1 MPRSRSTPR
10 SFALVASLSLL
21 GGCAHAKAQ
30 TEVAGLEQERESEVA
45 QLRRENS
52 ALRSRVQNLEER
64 VRLIEQGGS
73 LAWSGS
79 DGGAEADEA
88 SEWSSPEDPGEAMW
102 AEQASAAGPR
112 QLPVVKLEPRKT
124 SNGGKLSAKPAERS
138 EAAPPTR
145 VLRQTGSISLSPLP
159 NSGAP
164 GYGSDDDD
172 EGYADDERYSDYTD
186 IDVDSDADAGAAA
199 AAGSSYRLVGS
210 KLVEA
215 TKAKPQ
221 VVTTGK
227 RDRDSGVVGD
237 YDRAMETYRDG
248 RYADAEAAFE
258 AIVKGH
264 PSHDYAD
271 NALYWQGEAAYDQ
284 AHYADALAA
293 FTAVVERY
301 GGGGKA
307 ADALLKIGLCYGRL
321 GDTANA
327 RDVLTQLIAAYPR
340 SDASKI
346 AKRKLDDLSE

>member
-1 MPRSRSTPR
+1 MPRSSSIPP
-10 SFALVASLSLL
+10 SLVLVASLSLL

-30 TEVAGLEQERESEVA
+30 TDAAALEQERGSDAA

-52 ALRSRVQNLEER
+52 ALRTRVQNLEER
-64 VRLIEQGGS
+64 VRMLEQGGS
-73 LAWSGS
+73 LAWSG
-79 DGGAEADEA
+79 GDEVEG
-88 SEWSSPEDPGEAMW
+88 EWSSPDDPGEAAW
-102 AEQASAAGPR
+102 AESTSEGGPR

-124 SNGGKLSAKPAERS
+124 SNGGKISARPAEPS
-138 EAAPPTR
+138 EAEPPTR

-164 GYGSDDDD
+164 GYGED
-172 EGYADDERYSDYTD
+172 EQDYADYAD
-186 IDVDSDADAGAAA
+186 IDVDADADADASA
-199 AAGSSYRLVGS
+199 STQSYRLVGS

-221 VVTTGK
+221 VTTGK
-227 RDRDSGVVGD
+227 KDRDSGVVAD

-258 AIVKGH
+258 SIVTGH
-264 PSHDYAD
+264 PNHDYAD

-327 RDVLTQLIAAYPR
+327 RDVLTQLVAAYPR

-346 AKRKLDDLSE
+346 AKRKLDELSE

>member
-1 MPRSRSTPR
+1 M
-10 SFALVASLSLL
+10 L

-30 TEVAGLEQERESEVA
+30 TEAAGLEQEHESEVA

-64 VRLIEQGGS
+64 VRMLEQGGAV
-73 LAWSGS
+73 AWEDGS
-79 DGGAEADEA
+79 EDDE
-88 SEWSSPEDPGEAMW
+88 WTSPVMDGEAAW
-102 AEQASAAGPR
+102 AETGSASDPSSPR

-124 SNGGKLSAKPAERS
+124 KTRNGGQISARPAEPES
-138 EAAPPTR
+138 DEPPTR
-145 VLRQTGSISLSPLP
+145 ALRQNGSISLSPMP

-164 GYGSDDDD
+164 GYGDEYGEDDYGD
-172 EGYADDERYSDYTD
+172 YADVDVEPEPSSD
-186 IDVDSDADAGAAA
+186 
-199 AAGSSYRLVGS
+199 GSMQSYRLVGS

-215 TKAKPQ
+215 TKSKPQ
-221 VVTTGK
+221 IATGK

-237 YDRAMETYRDG
+237 YDQAMETYRDG

-264 PSHDYAD
+264 PNHDYAD

-293 FTAVVERY
+293 FTTVVERY

-346 AKRKLDDLSE
+346 AKRKLDELSE

>member
-1 MPRSRSTPR
+1 MPRSRSIP
-10 SFALVASLSLL
+10 SSLALVASLSLL

-30 TEVAGLEQERESEVA
+30 TEAAGLEQEHGSEVA

-64 VRLIEQGGS
+64 VRLLEQGGS
-73 LAWSGS
+73 LAWSG
-79 DGGAEADEA
+79 GDEVE
-88 SEWSSPEDPGEAMW
+88 SEWSSPEDPGEATTSTW
-102 AEQASAAGPR
+102 AESASESDGPR

-124 SNGGKLSAKPAERS
+124 SNGGKISARPAESSDLPS
-138 EAAPPTR
+138 EPPTR
-145 VLRQTGSISLSPLP
+145 VVRQTGSISLAPMP

-164 GYGSDDDD
+164 GYGSDDQGYEDYDD
-172 EGYADDERYSDYTD
+172 YAD
-186 IDVDSDADAGAAA
+186 IDVDADAS
-199 AAGSSYRLVGS
+199 AGESTSSYRLVGG

-221 VVTTGK
+221 ITTGK

-258 AIVKGH
+258 SIVKGH
-264 PSHDYAD
+264 PNHDYAD

>member
-1 MPRSRSTPR
+1 MPRPR
-10 SFALVASLSLL
+10 SIPRSLALVASLSLL
-21 GGCAHAKAQ
+21 GGCAHAKAK
-30 TEVAGLEQERESEVA
+30 TEAVGLEQERGSELA

-73 LAWSGS
+73 LAWSGEE
-79 DGGAEADEA
+79 GE
-88 SEWSSPEDPGEAMW
+88 SEWSSPEPGEAAW
-102 AEQASAAGPR
+102 AEPTAETHGPR

-124 SNGGKLSAKPAERS
+124 SNGGKISAQPAEPS
-138 EAAPPTR
+138 DAEPPTR
-145 VLRQTGSISLSPLP
+145 VLRQTGSISLSPMP

-164 GYGSDDDD
+164 GYGDDDQ
-172 EGYADDERYSDYTD
+172 GYDDYDDYAD
-186 IDVDSDADAGAAA
+186 IDVDADAS
-199 AAGSSYRLVGS
+199 AGTPTSSYRLVGS

-221 VVTTGK
+221 IATGK

-237 YDRAMETYRDG
+237 YDHAMETYRDG
-248 RYADAEAAFE
+248 RYADAEAEFE
-258 AIVKGH
+258 TIVKGH
-264 PSHDYAD
+264 PNHDYAD

-346 AKRKLDDLSE
+346 AKRKLDELSE

>member
-1 MPRSRSTPR
+1 MPRSRSIP
-10 SFALVASLSLL
+10 SSLALVASLSLL

-30 TEVAGLEQERESEVA
+30 TAAAGLEQERESEVS

-52 ALRSRVQNLEER
+52 ALRTRVQNLEER
-64 VRLIEQGGS
+64 VRLLEQGGS
-73 LAWSGS
+73 LAWSG
-79 DGGAEADEA
+79 GDEA
-88 SEWSSPEDPGEAMW
+88 EGEWSSPEDPGDAAW
-102 AEQASAAGPR
+102 AEEAVDADGPR

-124 SNGGKLSAKPAERS
+124 SNGGRISARPAEPS
-138 EAAPPTR
+138 EPEPPTR

-164 GYGSDDDD
+164 GYEDEQDYDD
-172 EGYADDERYSDYTD
+172 YV
-186 IDVDSDADAGAAA
+186 DVDVEADSGAGA
-199 AAGSSYRLVGS
+199 STQSYRLVGS

-221 VVTTGK
+221 IATGK
-227 RDRDSGVVGD
+227 RDRDAGVVGD

-248 RYADAEAAFE
+248 NYADAEAAFE
-258 AIVKGH
+258 SIVKGH
-264 PSHDYAD
+264 PNHDYAD

-346 AKRKLDDLSE
+346 AKRKLDELSE